1 MKVIAIN
8 GSPRREGNTFNLIN
22 LVFKELEDA
31 GIETEIVQLAGKKI
45 RGCLSCYKCF
55 ANKDGHCSVDDDLNP
70 IIDKMVEADGIIL
83 GSPTYV
89 ASVSSEIKAL
99 IDRACL
105 VSTANGYLFTHKVGA
120 SVVAVRRAGSV
131 SAFDTLNHFLLYNQM
146 IVPGS
151 SYWNMGFGLNP
162 GEVQKDE
169 EGLTIMRN
177 LGRNMAWILQKIKT

>member
-8 GSPRREGNTFNLIN
+8 GSPRPKGNTFNLIKY
-22 LVFKELEDA
+22 VFEELENA

-55 ANKDGHCSVDDDLNP
+55 ANKDKHCSVDDDLNG
-70 IIDKMVEADGIIL
+70 IIDKMVEADGILL

-105 VSTANGYLFTHKVGA
+105 VSTANGYLFKYKVGA

-146 IVPGS
+146 VISAS

-162 GEVQKDE
+162 GEVEKDE
-169 EGLTIMRN
+169 EGRTIMKN
-177 LGRNMAWILQKIKT
+177 LGLNMAWVLKKINA